1 MFVSLTCCGG
11 LTVPRFCGP
20 KVRLEGE
27 RVTIVPEPETSMTCG
42 LVEAL
47 STIEIVPAKVPWVA
61 GEKVRLRL
69 QLAPGATLLPQ
80 VELTPYRTVDY
91 LGAWVVLEA
100 EMEKKGWLEGR
111 GNRGKL
117 CG

>member
-1 MFVSLTCCGG
+1 
-11 LTVPRFCGP
+11 
-20 KVRLEGE
+20 
-27 RVTIVPEPETSMTCG
+27 
-42 LVEAL
+42 
-47 STIEIVPAKVPWVA
+47 VA